1 MSLIIF
7 DLIRRKYKFLLLKK
21 REERLNQNSD
31 KSFLRTQTSSNN
43 QKTFIQS
50 ELDPRPNTPLK
61 NPRFSNKLPDS
72 LLLKSAILLL
82 SIIFT
87 PLSLAFALALTVIIF
102 TLFLT
107 TLIVLTAI
115 AIISAPVELI
125 IRCIHPKETISLDC
139 LDLKNSIR
147 EIK

>member
-1 MSLIIF
+1 M
-7 DLIRRKYKFLLLKK
+7 
-21 REERLNQNSD
+21 
-31 KSFLRTQTSSNN
+31 
-43 QKTFIQS
+43 
-50 ELDPRPNTPLK
+50 K

-147 EIK
+147 EINEPNEIIPLSFKNKNIAKNSFFTQQQEANFFVETFTEKKHYSMAFDYRKK